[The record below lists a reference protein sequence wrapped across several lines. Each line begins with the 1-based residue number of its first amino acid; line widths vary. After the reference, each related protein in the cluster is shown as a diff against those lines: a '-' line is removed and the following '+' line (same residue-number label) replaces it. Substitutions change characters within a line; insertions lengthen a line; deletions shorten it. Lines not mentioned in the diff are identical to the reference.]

1 MGNSGKVKKYILD
14 TSVLLHDPHSLY
26 SFDDNEVYIP
36 LKVLEELDHHKI
48 GSEEKNVNARQAART
63 LDELTEKS
71 IPKEGISLSNGGR
84 LFFLENDSVHG
95 YGDDIILQK
104 ALDLYHNSKEDDR
117 REVILV
123 TKDINLRIRSR
134 IKGLTAQD
142 YLHDKAA
149 TDIKYFFE
157 RPADFL
163 DVGNALISEIY
174 AKNFAEVPDY
184 LSDKVSRLQINQ
196 YLVLRENKHEVLVKY
211 KQGKFV
217 KIKRDEKIEN
227 ITPRNMEQCFLLDA
241 CLDEDLRIVS
251 VLGKAGTG
259 KTLIALAAG
268 IHLVTDSRPEYINS
282 EGLKRTKRNEYH
294 KLVVF
299 RPIQESGK
307 GLGFLPGSLEEKI
320 NPYFKPVNTALQL
333 IMGPAGA
340 DYSQHKYIDCSPLNF
355 IRGDTLHNSF
365 IIVDEAQNYTPAELK
380 LIGTRVADSSKLVI
394 LGDPYQTDNPYLDER
409 SNGLS
414 LVADKLRKKVPEFGM
429 VILNKVERGRVAEI
443 FAEYL

>member
-1 MGNSGKVKKYILD
+1 M
-14 TSVLLHDPHSLY
+14 
-26 SFDDNEVYIP
+26 
-36 LKVLEELDHHKI
+36 
-48 GSEEKNVNARQAART
+48 
-63 LDELTEKS
+63 
-71 IPKEGISLSNGGR
+71 
-84 LFFLENDSVHG
+84 
-95 YGDDIILQK
+95 
-104 ALDLYHNSKEDDR
+104 
-117 REVILV
+117 
-123 TKDINLRIRSR
+123 
-134 IKGLTAQD
+134 
-142 YLHDKAA
+142 
-149 TDIKYFFE
+149 
-157 RPADFL
+157 
-163 DVGNALISEIY
+163 
-174 AKNFAEVPDY
+174 
-184 LSDKVSRLQINQ
+184 NQ
-196 YLVLRENKHEVLVKY
+196 YLVLRENKQEVLVKY

-217 KIKRDEKIEN
+217 KLRRDEKVEN
-227 ITPRNMEQCFLLDA
+227 ITPRNMEQRFLLDA

-251 VLGKAGTG
+251 GLGKAGTG
-259 KTLIALAAG
+259 KTIIALAAG
-268 IHLVTDSRPEYINS
+268 VHLVTDSRSEYINS
-282 EGLKRTKRNEYH
+282 KGLRRTKGNDYH

-333 IMGPAGA
+333 IMGDAGA
-340 DYSQHKYIDCSPLNF
+340 DYSEHKFIDCSPLNF
-355 IRGDTLHNSF
+355 IWGDTLHNSF